1 MMKKNIKKLLVASL
15 LIFIIIVGIIYINK
29 ILSRIPNK
37 SISMVKHVINEEYDY
52 LAYLNGSDYIIGYE
66 LDDNSYEYS
75 ILDIHGIERYSFES
89 DKKLNIVYANNKYF
103 IVKDKDYKLYNKSF
117 DLISSGDNITS
128 LSNKLI
134 LVNDKIINIKNEV
147 LFDNIYSINSYD
159 NNNYFSINDN
169 LLIDSDG
176 IIKLEGYKVIE
187 EDNSENNASYLI
199 VYNGNYY
206 TFFPSIGRILGSS
219 FDDYYIDG
227 ELYAYSKDDKYMVY
241 GNGFRKKVNSYNI
254 SDKIKKN
261 YTFKPSYIIDEGHV
275 FVTNNIENNSGI
287 INLNTNKYK
296 KLFNEEI
303 KTVLRVNN
311 GIFINNKYLYDIN
324 KEKIVYKSSDQ
335 IDELLLFDGN
345 YKSYKKNNVYKLF
358 DDKDNEVISSS
369 KQIVL
374 KNKKLLYGSIN
385 KSVSLFDNKLFDGNL
400 ITVDNKLFISYKD
413 NNNEKLYSIN
423 KNKNILDNS
432 ELHIYGDTITS
443 LDNNMLVIYDLK
455 HDKKYVYEIDDEYNI
470 NVYKEIIIL
479 NNEKN
484 IIVLNEKA
492 SVLSKIKNKEIVNIN
507 YDDDINKIIM
517 IVSKNSDDKKLIGS
531 YVLE

>member
-1 MMKKNIKKLLVASL
+1 MGFDVYL
-15 LIFIIIVGIIYINK
+15 LIY
-29 ILSRIPNK
+29 
-37 SISMVKHVINEEYDY
+37 
-52 LAYLNGSDYIIGYE
+52 
-66 LDDNSYEYS
+66 
-75 ILDIHGIERYSFES
+75 
-89 DKKLNIVYANNKYF
+89 
-103 IVKDKDYKLYNKSF
+103 
-117 DLISSGDNITS
+117 
-128 LSNKLI
+128 
-134 LVNDKIINIKNEV
+134 
-147 LFDNIYSINSYD
+147 
-159 NNNYFSINDN
+159 
-169 LLIDSDG
+169 
-176 IIKLEGYKVIE
+176 
-187 EDNSENNASYLI
+187 
-199 VYNGNYY
+199 
-206 TFFPSIGRILGSS
+206 
-219 FDDYYIDG
+219 
-227 ELYAYSKDDKYMVY
+227 
-241 GNGFRKKVNSYNI
+241 
-254 SDKIKKN
+254 
-261 YTFKPSYIIDEGHV
+261 
-275 FVTNNIENNSGI
+275 
-287 INLNTNKYK
+287 
-296 KLFNEEI
+296 
-303 KTVLRVNN
+303 
-311 GIFINNKYLYDIN
+311 IN

-335 IDELLLFDGN
+335 IEELLLFDGN